1 MIWIYISESLLYL
14 CFSLLMGAFIIQLIP
29 ERLKPEIRI
38 PKRLIQLAVLGIVFF
53 SAAPVIRVI
62 LFLYEDIGLML
73 TMQNV
78 LGGFEVGKAWTVTAH
93 TCTFSFICL
102 FRCFR
107 Y

>member
-14 CFSLLMGAFIIQLIP
+14 CFSLLMGAFIIQFIP

-38 PKRLIQLAVLGIVFF
+38 SKRLIQLAVLGVVFF
-53 SAAPVIRVI
+53 SVAPVIRII

-78 LGGFEVGKAWTVTAH
+78 LRGLK
-93 TCTFSFICL
+93 
-102 FRCFR
+102 
-107 Y
+107 